1 MAVCS
6 SALLSPGPP
15 LTALHQLQR
24 TAGQRRAACEH
35 AQRSARVALRAQVRA
50 LHRKAAKA
58 EKVKTEKGGHMM
70 WTEVGELGQM
80 IRRGD
85 MTWEDLAL
93 DDIDIRL
100 KWAGLFH
107 RRKRAPGTF
116 MMRLKVCKSVFPG
129 PATVV
134 RMVFQQRASLRASRW
149 HPGNRGD
156 QQVCMWVM
164 YFIHPFPL
172 VTSRRGGS

>member
-1 MAVCS
+1 MAVARPS
-6 SALLSPGPP
+6 
-15 LTALHQLQR
+15 LTALYQLR
-24 TAGQRRAACEH
+24 FTESALWACTALIAGRAA
-35 AQRSARVALRAQVRA
+35 RAQMRA
-50 LHRKAAKA
+50 LHKKAAKA

-70 WTEVGELGQM
+70 WKEVGELGEM

-116 MMRLKVCKSVFPG
+116 MMRLKVCKGTG
-129 PATVV
+129 PDMRLLLTSICL
-134 RMVFQQRASLRASRW
+134 QRAK
-149 HPGNRGD
+149 HQD
-156 QQVCMWVM
+156 K
-164 YFIHPFPL
+164 
-172 VTSRRGGS
+172 